1 MEIFEKK
8 IRGFHAKSIENIM
21 TRTTGSLQKLRK
33 QKKDPSK
40 FDNITTYL
48 RKVHMVIH

>member
-21 TRTTGSLQKLRK
+21 TRTLGSFRRK
-33 QKKDPSK
+33 TKTKKDTNR

-48 RKVHMVIH
+48 RKVPHF